1 MTSARF
7 LAPLLGATCLAL
19 PAAAETAYP
28 LQLENCG
35 RTLTFQQA
43 PEPEFQLP
51 GGGIDPGESQLP
63 ALYREVREETGWS
76 IGLPRR
82 LGSYRRFCFMPD
94 YGFWAEKLCHVWL
107 ARPVARLDDPSEPG
121 HSAHWV
127 PLAELPSRLADP
139 GSRAF
144 AEAVLARRR
153 TMTTSMN

>member
-1 MTSARF
+1 MIPRF
-7 LAPLLGATCLAL
+7 GPPPGRRAYRLRPGAYALLIRGDFAL
-19 PAAAETAYP
+19 
-28 LQLENCG
+28 
-35 RTLTFQQA
+35 LTFQQA

-153 TMTTSMN
+153 TMTTTMN